1 MPRRVAAIAVL
12 ATAFATGGAAQAAPA
27 ATATAAAKRCGTVDL
42 VIRDDPY
49 TKARGITASG
59 TSCRKARRVAKGAQR
74 VPFPTRYRARGFT
87 CKGVEEY
94 GAVYA
99 VHYTCRRDAAR
110 IRFRMS
116 AS

>member
-1 MPRRVAAIAVL
+1 MRVLLVL
-12 ATAFATGGAAQAAPA
+12 LLVVLTSLAGAT
-27 ATATAAAKRCGTVDL
+27 TAGAAAKRCGSVDL

-49 TKARGITASG
+49 TKARGITATG
-59 TSCRKARRVAKGAQR
+59 TSCRKARTVARAAGALAHDGSVALR
-74 VPFPTRYRARGFT
+74 FKARRFT

>member
-1 MPRRVAAIAVL
+1 MRVLLVL
-12 ATAFATGGAAQAAPA
+12 LLVVLTSLAGAT
-27 ATATAAAKRCGTVDL
+27 TAGAAAKRCGTVD
-42 VIRDDPY
+42 VDVSGDPY
-49 TKARGITASG
+49 TKARDIRARGA
-59 TSCRKARRVAKGAQR
+59 SCRKARTVARAAGALAHDGSFALR
-74 VPFPTRYRARGFT
+74 FKARRFT